1 MRRYRSSLGA
11 VRLLRRVEEERA
23 AAALIG
29 AEREVAGRRAALDD
43 VVARRRDLAE
53 SAPVDDLAWVGV
65 RERLLAAAHAEAAH
79 RLAAARW
86 AEDRARERRRD
97 AHRAVE
103 SLERLEERRRAAY
116 RRERRREEAV
126 QADDRPPP
134 ARIRGTAGSA
144 AGPSEPTGPARFG
157 RSVDE

>member
-23 AAALIG
+23 AAALVR

-43 VVARRRDLAE
+43 VVVRRRNLAA
-53 SAPVDDLAWVGV
+53 SATGDDLAWVGL

-79 RLAAARW
+79 RLAAARS
-86 AEDRARERRRD
+86 AEDLARERRRD

-116 RRERRREEAV
+116 RRERRREEAA
-126 QADDRPPP
+126 QADDRPLP
-134 ARIRGTAGSA
+134 ARIRGN
-144 AGPSEPTGPARFG
+144 AGPGAAVSGPAWFG
-157 RSVDE
+157 RSVDD